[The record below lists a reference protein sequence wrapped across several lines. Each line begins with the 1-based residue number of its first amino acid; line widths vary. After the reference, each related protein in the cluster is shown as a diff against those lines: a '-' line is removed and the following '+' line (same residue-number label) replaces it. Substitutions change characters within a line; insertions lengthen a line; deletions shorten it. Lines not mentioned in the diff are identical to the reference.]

1 MKYGKA
7 LRREL
12 TRTLTKIVG
21 RTRSA
26 VLDSL
31 PLGFG
36 ASQEALKVTF
46 SCTASF
52 LSSGVRSH
60 TSVSPL
66 EFFKEIILTVRI
78 L

>member
-1 MKYGKA
+1 MKYGKS

-12 TRTLTKIVG
+12 ARTLTKIVG

-60 TSVSPL
+60 TVSHPL
-66 EFFKEIILTVRI
+66 NFLKKLY
-78 L
+78 